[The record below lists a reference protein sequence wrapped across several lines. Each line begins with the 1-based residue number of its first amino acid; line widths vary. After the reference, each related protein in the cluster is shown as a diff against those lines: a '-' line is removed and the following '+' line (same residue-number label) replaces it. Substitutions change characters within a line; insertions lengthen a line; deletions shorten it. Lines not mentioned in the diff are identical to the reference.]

1 MNLIART
8 MLAGY
13 ALLLRLCPWRFRQDF
28 GAEMQAVFA
37 EALAAAAE
45 RGCAALMA
53 LFWHELRDWPVLLA
67 AEYRHAWREWR
78 RGALRR
84 ICAWPAAGGPRT
96 NHRRSKVS
104 NTSQHSVWYLKSQ
117 RHAILASLPP
127 LLFGVGLA
135 AVLLLVGPRP
145 QTVPQ
150 WLLMLGVVPGAL
162 AALGILGGG
171 LVAAVRRVPDWG
183 YAWVGAAVMV
193 FVLSVQVIGEE
204 LAESGITLPPV
215 AEAIVGVTVIVGG
228 LLALGIAARRGWAQA
243 GMVSIGLASMM
254 GLSVCYSASS
264 GPLHRH
270 DVAVLAAPLGLICA
284 VLCYAYVRRS
294 GLVRLGAI
302 LGVWCL
308 NALGIWLASRAWQD
322 WQLAH
327 DRPSFAVP
335 TLAFLTAALLVGP
348 LLGGLAEVARRLP
361 RRA

>member
-1 MNLIART
+1 MNAVMR
-8 MLAGY
+8 LALNCY
-13 ALLLRLCPWRFRQDF
+13 ALLVSLYPRPFRREF
-28 GAEMQAVFA
+28 GAEMCAVFA
-37 EALAAAAE
+37 AAAAAANPHG
-45 RGCAALMA
+45 RVALMA
-53 LFWHELRDWPVLLA
+53 LLWRELRDCPGLLW
-67 AEYRHAWREWR
+67 AEYRHAWQEWR

-84 ICAWPAAGGPRT
+84 ICARPAAAGPPT
-96 NHRRSKVS
+96 DRRRLNVS
-104 NTSQHSVWYLKSQ
+104 NASQHSVWNLKDQ

-127 LLFGVGLA
+127 LLFGVGMAMML
-135 AVLLLVGPRP
+135 VLVGPRP
-145 QTVPQ
+145 LAVPQ
-150 WLLMLGVVPGAL
+150 WQLMLGVVPGAL
-162 AALGILGGG
+162 AALAIFGGG

-215 AEAIVGVTVIVGG
+215 AEAIAGVAVIVGG

-335 TLAFLTAALLVGP
+335 TLAFLTAALLAGP
-348 LLGGLAEVARRLP
+348 LLGGLGEIARRLP